1 MIVGISSGKNS
12 WAEDRYP
19 EGSHNLDNW
28 TTEGTPLSIL
38 DIKGGETV
46 TLYTMSANVSKVLIT
61 GYEKVI
67 VTNPKGI
74 TCGGFESITSRY
86 DSIYGNLGYGE
97 EHVWN
102 PGDGGCVEVDDNHI
116 RFESTESEW
125 GMGETDVT
133 KMTATFKTNAVGTY
147 AFSYQVIPAE

>member
-61 GYEKVI
+61 GYEKYCNKSKI
-67 VTNPKGI
+67 V
-74 TCGGFESITSRY
+74 
-86 DSIYGNLGYGE
+86 
-97 EHVWN
+97 
-102 PGDGGCVEVDDNHI
+102 
-116 RFESTESEW
+116 
-125 GMGETDVT
+125 
-133 KMTATFKTNAVGTY
+133 
-147 AFSYQVIPAE
+147 SYNNYNQHRIS